1 MADTRGTVLVVDDDP
16 STVEMIADYLI
27 GKQLTVAR
35 AHTLDEA
42 LAELDRERP
51 EIALVAVRLGE
62 SGPLEAIKRI
72 RKANVQMVL
81 LATAAQEDANLVTEA
96 RVLGAADYLL
106 KPVDFDY
113 LRRAIDKALVAAA
126 PVIDF
131 TPMPEAS
138 PSTSSPQTLLYTLG
152 LEIFRAT
159 RCFPPEARASVGSA
173 LEQVVLQAM
182 QRGVSGEKAEVIRTL
197 NQIRTLIRL
206 SQDLGDLDAETG
218 ARIEEHM
225 MRARR
230 SVGLS

>member
-16 STVEMIADYLI
+16 ATVELLADYLI

-51 EIALVAVRLGE
+51 EIALIGVRLGD

-72 RKANVQMVL
+72 REVNVQVAL
-81 LATAAQEDANLVTEA
+81 LATAAQEDADLATEA
-96 RVLGAADYLL
+96 PGMGAADYLL

-113 LRRAIDKALVAAA
+113 LSRAVEKALAAAA
-126 PVIDF
+126 PVFDF
-131 TPMPEAS
+131 TAVAEA

-152 LEIFRAT
+152 LEIFRVT
-159 RCFPPEARASVGSA
+159 RRFSPEARASVGGA
-173 LEQVVLQAM
+173 LEQVVLQAI
-182 QRGVSGEKAEVIRTL
+182 QRGVSGEKAEIIRTL
-197 NQIRTLIRL
+197 NQTRTLIRL
-206 SQDLGDLDAETG
+206 AQDLGDLDDATA

-225 MRARR
+225 VRTRR

>member
-16 STVEMIADYLI
+16 ATVELLADYLI

-35 AHTLDEA
+35 AHTLDET

-51 EIALVAVRLGE
+51 EIALIGVRLGD

-72 RKANVQMVL
+72 REVNVQVAL
-81 LATAAQEDANLVTEA
+81 LATAAQEDADLATEA
-96 RVLGAADYLL
+96 LGMGAADYLL

-113 LRRAIDKALVAAA
+113 LSRAVEKALAAAA
-126 PVIDF
+126 PVFDF
-131 TPMPEAS
+131 TAVAEA

-159 RCFPPEARASVGSA
+159 RRFSPEARASVGGA

-182 QRGVSGEKAEVIRTL
+182 QRGVTGEKAEVIRTL
-197 NQIRTLIRL
+197 NQVRTLIRFA
-206 SQDLGDLDAETG
+206 QDLGDLDAETA

-225 MRARR
+225 ARARR